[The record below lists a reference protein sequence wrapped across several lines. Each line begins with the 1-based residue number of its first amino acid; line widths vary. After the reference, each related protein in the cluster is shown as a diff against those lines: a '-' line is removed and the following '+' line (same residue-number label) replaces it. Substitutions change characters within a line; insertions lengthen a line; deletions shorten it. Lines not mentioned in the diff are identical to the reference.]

1 MYSPFVIIIIEIN
14 EINKKRYLLIFFN
27 LFQKLR
33 LRENLTRLFIKHI
46 FVTESNQDY
55 FWFQYENN

>member
-1 MYSPFVIIIIEIN
+1 MLFIFF
-14 EINKKRYLLIFFN
+14 FFN